1 LQNFDK
7 PDLSLGYIVT
17 EEGNPLI
24 SEGVVLEIQ
33 KKRNQ
38 QPLVFCGVVG
48 YYPFKYGKM
57 LGQRTGI
64 DPIDDIWHDFYQKTA
79 NQPRTDHCL
88 IGVSFPGDAPEGYSS
103 YFVGQISDGSQFLNC
118 TEWTLPEREYI
129 VCSFDTVSEQ
139 LIINMGKAMRYTRFW
154 LNRIMTHQYEEGI
167 KLLEEK
173 FGHFKDN
180 VIALATTACDKTV
193 EGHIQPVVREVDA
206 FYEEGVF
213 YVSTHEQSN
222 KIKQIKK
229 NPAVSIAV
237 SGEWFTAVGQGE
249 NLGWVLDPK
258 NAELRCKIRKA
269 FVWYDEVNNEND
281 KGCCFLAIHLTK
293 GTLNINHWEKLYHF
307 DFEKKVTMEDGG
319 IY

>member
-1 LQNFDK
+1 MQNFDK

-154 LNRIMTHQYEEGI
+154 L
-167 KLLEEK
+167 
-173 FGHFKDN
+173 
-180 VIALATTACDKTV
+180 
-193 EGHIQPVVREVDA
+193 
-206 FYEEGVF
+206 
-213 YVSTHEQSN
+213 
-222 KIKQIKK
+222 KK
-229 NPAVSIAV
+229 NGWIA
-237 SGEWFTAVGQGE
+237 ENFFPELYQKGE
-249 NLGWVLDPK
+249 NHVVHV
-258 NAELRCKIRKA
+258 ELWIPFKKRIKMQ
-269 FVWYDEVNNEND
+269 
-281 KGCCFLAIHLTK
+281 G
-293 GTLNINHWEKLYHF
+293 GTE
-307 DFEKKVTMEDGG
+307 
-319 IY
+319 